1 MLESG
6 SYNLKPVKLPRL
18 AGAPLKLFV
27 SLLEFPLTRPLLL
40 PSLLESGGI
49 AAFRQ
54 RDFPEAPT
62 FTPSWQDSSL
72 EQSAPLDDVSLPLP
86 GSAAGGFRFASI
98 ADYHAAY
105 RRGETNPL
113 EVAHWAVESI
123 FASNAH
129 EPPLRAVIDCNAE
142 DVLAQAGHSAARWQ
156 AGSPLSPLDGVPVA
170 VKDEFDQA
178 GYPTRVGTRVL
189 GAAPAAADAFAVAR
203 LRAAGALLIGKANM
217 HEIGIGVTGH
227 NPHHGAARNPYDLE
241 HYTGGSSSGPAAA
254 VAAGLCPAALG
265 ADGGGSIR
273 IPAGFC
279 GLVGL
284 KPTYG
289 RVSERGAA
297 PLCWS
302 VAHIGPLAASAADAA
317 CLYGVI
323 AGSDPLDPNTFHQPP
338 VSLAGFENFDLRGLR
353 IGIYPAWFRHAQ
365 AEIVARC
372 EALLSALVEMG
383 AVVVE
388 ISIPDLEAVRV
399 GHVITIVSEM
409 YAALAGAFARNRR
422 AFGLDVRTNFALGRA
437 FSASDYVLAQRART
451 RAIRGFSAALEQVDV
466 IATPTTAVT
475 APLIQPG
482 ALPDGDSD
490 LTTLTEIMRFAVAAN
505 FTGLPAISI
514 PAGYDSSGLPVGMQ
528 LIGRAWSEAL
538 LLRLANAAGQAV
550 ALRPPRLHYQPPFSA
565 AG

>member
-1 MLESG
+1 MPEPG

-18 AGAPLKLFV
+18 AGTPLKLFV
-27 SLLEFPLTRPLLL
+27 NLLEFPLTRPLLL
-40 PSLLESGGI
+40 PSQLESGGI
-49 AAFRQ
+49 AAFRL
-54 RDFPEAPT
+54 RDFPEPPT
-62 FTPSWQDSSL
+62 FMPSWQYSSP
-72 EQSAPLDDVSLPLP
+72 EQTAPLESASLPLFKP
-86 GSAAGGFRFASI
+86 ASSGFHFTSI

-129 EPPLRAVIDCNAE
+129 EPALRAVIDCNAE
-142 DVLAQAGHSAARWQ
+142 DVLAQAGRSAARWQ
-156 AGSPLSPLDGVPVA
+156 AGSPLSPLDGVPIA

-178 GYPTRVGTRVL
+178 GYPTRVGTGVL
-189 GAAPAAADAFAVAR
+189 GSAPAAADAFAVAR
-203 LRAAGALLIGKANM
+203 LRSAGALLIGKANM

-317 CLYGVI
+317 CLYAAI

-338 VSLAGFENFDLRGLR
+338 VSLAGFENLDLHGLR
-353 IGIYPAWFRHAQ
+353 IGVYPAWFRHAQ
-365 AEIVARC
+365 PEIVSGC
-372 EALLSALVEMG
+372 EALLTALAAMG
-383 AVVVE
+383 AAIVE
-388 ISIPDLEAVRV
+388 IAIPDLEAVRV

-409 YAALAGAFARNRR
+409 YTALAGVFARSRR
-422 AFGLDVRTNFALGRA
+422 AFGLDVRANFALGQA

-466 IATPTTAVT
+466 IATPTTAIT
-475 APLIQPG
+475 APPIQPG

-490 LTTLTEIMRFAVAAN
+490 LATLTEIMRFAVAAN

-514 PAGYDSSGLPVGMQ
+514 PAGYDSSGLPVGIQ

-538 LLRLANAAGQAV
+538 LLRLANAASQAV
-550 ALRPPRLHYQPPFSA
+550 DLRPPRLHYHPPFAA